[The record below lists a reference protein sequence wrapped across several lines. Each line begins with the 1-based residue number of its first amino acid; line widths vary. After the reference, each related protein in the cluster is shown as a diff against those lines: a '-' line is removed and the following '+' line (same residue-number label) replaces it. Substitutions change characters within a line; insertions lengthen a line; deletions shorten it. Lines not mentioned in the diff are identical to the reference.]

1 MTEVTELELDGGPVA
16 ELLVDGPVAEVV
28 PPKAPRKF
36 DRSITEGSL
45 TRAVWKIA
53 WPAVLTNLISG
64 VQGWVDQILVGNLI
78 GVQANA
84 AIGAAFQIFLLVIT
98 FIGSIFIGMSVLVA
112 RFAGQNDHEK
122 VNRSVYQGFLTA
134 AFISLGILAPIGYFA
149 SPYLL
154 NIVNAAPDVQ
164 REALPFLRIMFT
176 CSFGMLIYFMMSGA
190 LRSAGDAKTPM
201 ILGVTMTL
209 LNLGFNIILIRGL
222 GPIPAFGTAGAAMGT
237 CIASGLIGIYS
248 IYKLYSGTWVVAFPR
263 TGYAPDWKVIKKL
276 FSFGLPAGI
285 QGIAMNA
292 GGVLMYAFMG
302 GLAQGE
308 ATQAVFAVAYSQLF
322 LLVTFSSNALM
333 GASAAVTGQNIGA
346 GHPDRANKAPRTA
359 AAFGVAGATFVGLF
373 FFFIPGQ
380 LLAIFGMT
388 DPAVVAI
395 GVELLRVLSVSGLFI
410 AAALAYTGGLQG
422 SGDTRSPLYISI
434 VSQVVVPLS
443 ICFVIKN
450 VSHLEPIHI
459 WLAILAGHMTRATLS
474 IGRFIQGKWRGIIV
488 DIETTKA

>member
-1 MTEVTELELDGGPVA
+1 MTDATELDGVAAENDDPVREPVA
-16 ELLVDGPVAEVV
+16 AK
-28 PPKAPRKF
+28 PKKKF
-36 DRSITEGSL
+36 DRSITEGPL
-45 TRAVWKIA
+45 GRAVWKIA
-53 WPAVLTNLISG
+53 WPAVLTNIISG
-64 VQGWVDQILVGNLI
+64 VQGWVDQIMVGNLI
-78 GVQANA
+78 GYQANA
-84 AIGAAFQIFLLVIT
+84 AIGASFQIFLLVIT
-98 FIGSIFIGMSVLVA
+98 FVGSIFIGMSVLVA
-112 RFAGQNDHEK
+112 RFAGADDHEK

-154 NIVNAAPDVQ
+154 RIVNAAPEVQ
-164 REALPFLRIMFT
+164 TEALPFLRIMFT

-190 LRSAGDAKTPM
+190 LRAAGDAKTPM
-201 ILGVTMTL
+201 VLGIVMTVM
-209 LNLGFNIILIRGL
+209 NLGFNIVFIRGL
-222 GPIPAFGTAGAAMGT
+222 GPIPSFGTAGAAIGT
-237 CIASGLIGIYS
+237 CVASGLVGVYA

-263 TGYAPDWKVIKKL
+263 SGYAPDWKVIKKL

-308 ATQAVFAVAYSQLF
+308 ATQAVYAVAYSQLF

-333 GASAAVTGQNIGA
+333 GASASVTGQNLGA
-346 GHPDRANKAPRTA
+346 GHPDRANAAPRTA
-359 AAFGVAGATFVGLF
+359 AMFGVMGATFVGLC
-373 FFFIPGQ
+373 FFFIPRQ

-388 DPAVVAI
+388 DPAVVDI
-395 GVELLRVLSVSGLFI
+395 GVQLLRVLAVSGLFI
-410 AAALAYTGGLQG
+410 STALAYTGGLQG

-434 VSQVVVPLS
+434 ISQVVVPLS
-443 ICFVIKN
+443 ICFIIKN

-459 WLAILAGHMTRATLS
+459 WIAILAGHMTRAALS
-474 IGRFIQGKWRGIIV
+474 VGRFLQGKWRHIVV